1 MNQATPPDQGQSAGS
16 TSMRD
21 ELSSDASRL
30 TQTAAARAE
39 QAADSGKQQA
49 TTTAH
54 AFSSAIDKAASALR
68 DDDKAPDWLTSA
80 FEKTAQQVEQ
90 LARTV
95 EGKDIS
101 EIRRGVTDFARQ
113 SPVAFLAA
121 SAAVGFVAARFLRA
135 GSEYQ
140 TRQEQDRQNFAGG
153 TGGSTSNFGSA
164 AAGAATGSDLG
175 STGGAGSS
183 AGAGQSAWP
192 PSSAPL
198 DREGAMS

>member
-30 TQTAAARAE
+30 TQTATARAE

-54 AFSSAIDKAASALR
+54 ALSSAIDKAANALR

-80 FEKTAQQVEQ
+80 VEKTAQQIEQ
-90 LARTV
+90 LAKTV
-95 EGKDIS
+95 EGKDIT
-101 EIRRGVTDFARQ
+101 ELRRGITDFARQ
-113 SPVAFLAA
+113 SPIAFLAA
-121 SAAVGFVAARFLRA
+121 SAAAGFVAARFLRA

-140 TRQEQDRQNFAGG
+140 THQEQDRQNFAG
-153 TGGSTSNFGSA
+153 STSASTTDLGSA

-175 STGGAGSS
+175 SGGLGSG
-183 AGAGQSAWP
+183 AGAGESAWS

-198 DREGAMS
+198 DREGALS